1 MSDPPAPVQSTEEL
15 QTGPS
20 PHSKRYIALRIL
32 GALLIA
38 GIALAVQRLVLA
50 DEASRNTFGAK
61 VRTKEI
67 DSLLLERTLPV
78 KVVVPKGAPAN
89 DRGLVV
95 FLHGRGEDE
104 ASYLVEPMF
113 EALDGLRT
121 RAPVIAFPDGS
132 DSSYWHDRES
142 GEWASYVLDELI
154 PELVVRFD
162 VDPDKIAIGGISMG
176 GFGAYDIARLDPDR
190 FCAVAG
196 HSPVIW
202 ESSGET
208 ADGAFDDDAD
218 FDRNNIIEIA
228 GSSADPY
235 SALRLWI
242 DAGTEDPFLDGD
254 QAFEDALRGA
264 GATPVVKRS
273 SGGHDND
280 YWNDNWEEY
289 LGWYA
294 FSLRQCAREA
304 AAAKRRE
311 KLEAKRPPKD
321 SGSATGKQRPSKP
334 AAPADAARGA

>member
-20 PHSKRYIALRIL
+20 PHSKRYIALRVL
-32 GALLIA
+32 GALMIA

-67 DSLLLERTLPV
+67 DSSLLDRTLPV

-104 ASYLVEPMF
+104 SSYLIEPMF
-113 EALDGLRT
+113 EALDGRRT
-121 RAPVIAFPDGS
+121 RAPVIAFPDGG

-176 GFGAYDIARLDPDR
+176 GFGAYDIARLEPDR

-208 ADGAFDDDAD
+208 ADGAFDDAGD

-228 GSSADPY
+228 GSAADPY
-235 SALRLWI
+235 SALRLWL
-242 DAGTEDPFLDGD
+242 DAGIEDPFLDGD
-254 QAFEDALRGA
+254 QAFEDALRSA
-264 GATPVVKRS
+264 GATPVVKS
-273 SGGHDND
+273 FAGGHDNE

-294 FSLRQCAREA
+294 NSLRQCGREA
-304 AAAKRRE
+304 AEELKRRE
-311 KLEAKRPPKD
+311 RLEAQSPGKGAGS
-321 SGSATGKQRPSKP
+321 SGNQSPSKP
-334 AAPADAARGA
+334 AAPADAARGD